1 MDADSRLAVVPTGRQ
16 PRGDGGP
23 TRIAI
28 IGGGFGGFFTA
39 LALERA
45 TRRGGP
51 EIEVSLI
58 NDSNAM
64 VYTPFLPQAA
74 GGTLE
79 PRHVVVPLLGPL
91 RRTDILVG
99 RATAHD
105 PAARTIGFES
115 AAGDRRVVA
124 YDHLVA
130 APGSVTRTVPVPG
143 LRESAFGFKT
153 VAEAIHLRN
162 RALQQLDLAG
172 ATDDPDERAARLT
185 FVFVGG
191 GYAGVEALAEVE
203 DLARDAKQLRPS
215 LEGDRLRFVLVE
227 ATESI
232 LSEVGARLSS
242 YAMRELD
249 RRGVEMR
256 LRTTVTDAR
265 GDGVTL
271 SSGERIPCRTL
282 VWTAG
287 VRTHPTMEMLGLPL
301 DDRGRAR
308 VDATMAVE
316 GMPGIWALGDSAAVP
331 DPARPGLACPPT
343 SQHAVRQAR
352 VAAANILAAI
362 EGREPARFGYRT
374 LGVFVD
380 LGRGKAV
387 ASVLGLQFR
396 GFPAWFLARS
406 YHLSQIPGLAR
417 KGRVAID
424 WAVALLFP
432 RDVAELG
439 SLGHVEPLDTPE

>member
-1 MDADSRLAVVPTGRQ
+1 MGEEAEVTRE
-16 PRGDGGP
+16 P
-23 TRIAI
+23 TRVVIV
-28 IGGGFGGFFTA
+28 GGGFGGFYTA
-39 LALERA
+39 LNLERC

-51 EIEVSLI
+51 PLDVTLI
-58 NDSNAM
+58 HDANAL

-79 PRHVVVPLLGPL
+79 PRHVVVPLRGPL
-91 RRTDILVG
+91 KRTNILVG

-105 PAARTIGFES
+105 AQARTVTFTSE
-115 AAGDRRVVA
+115 AGDRRVIG

-130 APGSVTRTVPVPG
+130 APGSVSRTFPIPG
-143 LRESAFGFKT
+143 LRESAIGFKT

-162 RALQQLDLAG
+162 HAIKQLELATAG
-172 ATDDPDERAARLT
+172 DDPAERAARLT

-203 DLARDAKQLRPS
+203 DMMQEAKRLYPGLA
-215 LEGDRLRFVLVE
+215 GDRLRFALIE

-232 LSEVGARLSS
+232 FPEVGVRLSS
-242 YAMRELD
+242 YAMRELA

-256 LRTTVTDAR
+256 LGTTITDAT
-265 GDGVTL
+265 GGGVTL
-271 SSGERIPCRTL
+271 SSGERIECRTL

-287 VRTHPTMEMLGLPL
+287 VRSHPTMAMLGLPT
-301 DDRGRAR
+301 DARGRAV
-308 VDATMAVE
+308 VDATLAVDRMK
-316 GMPGIWALGDSAAVP
+316 GVWALGDSAAVP
-331 DPARPGLACPPT
+331 DPARIGLPCPPT
-343 SQHAVRQAR
+343 SQHAVRQAK
-352 VAAANILAAI
+352 VAARNILASI
-362 EGREPARFGYRT
+362 TGEKPARFTYRT
-374 LGVFVD
+374 RGIFAD

-396 GFPAWFLARS
+396 GVPAWFLART
-406 YHLSQIPGLAR
+406 YHLSQIPGMAR

-424 WAVALLFP
+424 WTVALLFR

-439 SLGHVEPLDTPE
+439 SLGHPAPLDTPDTPDP

>member
-1 MDADSRLAVVPTGRQ
+1 VPSVHSQRD
-16 PRGDGGP
+16 DGGP

-28 IGGGFGGFFTA
+28 VGGGFGGFFTA

-51 EIEVSLI
+51 AIEVTLI
-58 NDSNAM
+58 HDSNAM

-91 RRTDILVG
+91 RRTRILVG
-99 RATAHD
+99 RATGHD
-105 PAARTIGFES
+105 PEARTIAFES
-115 AAGDRRVVA
+115 AAGDRLTVA

-130 APGSVTRTVPVPG
+130 APGSVSRTVPVPG
-143 LRESAFGFKT
+143 LREAAVGFKT

-162 RALQQLDLAG
+162 RTLQQLDLAS
-172 ATDDPDERAARLT
+172 ATDDPEERAARLT

-191 GYAGVEALAEVE
+191 GYAGVEALAEIE
-203 DLARDAKQLRPS
+203 DLARDAKRLHPT
-215 LEGDRLRFVLVE
+215 LDGDRLRFVLVE
-227 ATESI
+227 ATENI
-232 LSEVGARLSS
+232 FPEVGVRLSS
-242 YAMRELD
+242 YAMRELA

-256 LRTTVTDAR
+256 LGTTVTDAR
-265 GDGVTL
+265 GGGVTL
-271 SSGERIPCRTL
+271 SNGERIECRTL
-282 VWTAG
+282 VWTTG

-301 DDRGRAR
+301 DAKGRAR
-308 VDATMAVE
+308 VDATTAVE
-316 GMPGIWALGDSAAVP
+316 GRPGIWALGDSAAVP

-343 SQHAVRQAR
+343 SQHAMRQAR
-352 VAAANILAAI
+352 VTAHNILAAI
-362 EGREPARFGYRT
+362 EGREPTRFAYRT
-374 LGVFVD
+374 LGAFVD

-396 GFPAWFLARS
+396 GVPAWFLART
-406 YHLSQIPGLAR
+406 YHLSQVPGLAR

-424 WAVALLFP
+424 WAVGLLFR
-432 RDVAELG
+432 RDFAELG
-439 SLGHVEPLDTPE
+439 TLGHPEPLDTP

>member
-1 MDADSRLAVVPTGRQ
+1 
-16 PRGDGGP
+16 
-23 TRIAI
+23 
-28 IGGGFGGFFTA
+28 
-39 LALERA
+39 
-45 TRRGGP
+45 
-51 EIEVSLI
+51 
-58 NDSNAM
+58 
-64 VYTPFLPQAA
+64 
-74 GGTLE
+74 
-79 PRHVVVPLLGPL
+79 
-91 RRTDILVG
+91 
-99 RATAHD
+99 
-105 PAARTIGFES
+105 
-115 AAGDRRVVA
+115 
-124 YDHLVA
+124 
-130 APGSVTRTVPVPG
+130 
-143 LRESAFGFKT
+143 
-153 VAEAIHLRN
+153 
-162 RALQQLDLAG
+162 
-172 ATDDPDERAARLT
+172 
-185 FVFVGG
+185 
-191 GYAGVEALAEVE
+191 
-203 DLARDAKQLRPS
+203 
-215 LEGDRLRFVLVE
+215 
-227 ATESI
+227 
-232 LSEVGARLSS
+232 
-242 YAMRELD
+242 
-249 RRGVEMR
+249 
-256 LRTTVTDAR
+256 
-265 GDGVTL
+265 
-271 SSGERIPCRTL
+271 
-282 VWTAG
+282 
-287 VRTHPTMEMLGLPL
+287 MLGLPL

-352 VAAANILAAI
+352 VAARNILAAI